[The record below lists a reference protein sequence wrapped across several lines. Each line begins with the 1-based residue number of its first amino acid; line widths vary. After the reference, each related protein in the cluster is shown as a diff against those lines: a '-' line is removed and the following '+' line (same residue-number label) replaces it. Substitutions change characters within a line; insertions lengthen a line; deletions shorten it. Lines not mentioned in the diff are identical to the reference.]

1 MFATRPDETIVP
13 VRPEVQ
19 YVQCGDGYVAYEVFG
34 AGPTDLLLLFADLTH
49 LEHTWREPGEARF
62 LTRLADVARVIRFDK
77 RGFGLSDP
85 LTGRPT
91 LADRMSEV
99 SAVLDIVGSD
109 RTALLGIWEG
119 GHMAMR
125 YAFEHP
131 KRVTS
136 LVLYA
141 SGARHVS
148 APGYAMQPDRTTR
161 EAGILRTI
169 EHWGDPNDD
178 VPMRILAPSKV
189 DDLAFRD
196 WFAQLQR
203 LGCSPGQYF
212 ETATWALDVDVREIL
227 GSIAVPTLVLHRTG
241 DRFCPVE
248 NGRYLAA
255 HIPGAQFVELDGD
268 DHLPF
273 VGDSDAIS
281 DAVEAFITGRITRR
295 RRAANVVPGALRR
308 NGVTR
313 REFEVLDLVASGAT
327 NAEIAEELHISVR
340 TVESHVS
347 SLLQKLERQNRAG
360 LIAAGLSS
368 RG

>member
-1 MFATRPDETIVP
+1 
-13 VRPEVQ
+13 VRPEVK

-34 AGPTDLLLLFADLTH
+34 GGSTDLLMIFADLTH
-49 LEHTWREPGEARF
+49 LEHTWREPSEARF
-62 LTRLADVARVIRFDK
+62 LNRLADSVRVIRFDK

-91 LADRMSEV
+91 LSQRMSEI
-99 SAVLDIVGSD
+99 SAVLDAVGSE
-109 RTALLGIWEG
+109 RTALFGIWEG
-119 GHMAMR
+119 GHMAMQ
-125 YAFEHP
+125 YAVEHP
-131 KRVTS
+131 ERVTS
-136 LVLYA
+136 LILYA

-148 APGYAMQPDRTTR
+148 APDYEFQPDRATS
-161 EAGILRTI
+161 EAGILRFI
-169 EHWGDPNDD
+169 EHWGDADD
-178 VPMRILAPSKV
+178 DLPIQILAPSKI
-189 DDLAFRD
+189 DDRVFRE
-196 WFAQLQR
+196 WFAELVR
-203 LGCSPGQYF
+203 LGCSPGQYL

-241 DRFCPVE
+241 DLFCNVE

-255 HIPGAQFVELDGD
+255 HIPGAQFVELDGV

-281 DAVEAFITGRITRR
+281 DAIEAFVTGRITRR
-295 RRAANVVPGALRR
+295 RRAANVVPGSLRR

-340 TVESHVS
+340 TVESHIS
-347 SLLQKLERQNRAG
+347 SLLTKLESQNRAG
-360 LIAAGLSS
+360 LIAAGISI